1 MKFCNIILI
10 LFSRNAILQWIDTF
24 FKYYYISHT
33 IHKKIFSLSNMGS
46 LTHKIC

>member
-33 IHKKIFSLSNMGS
+33 IH
-46 LTHKIC
+46 